1 MHWLPQR
8 TRLNISLV
16 KSNAHGLNIT
26 IRFKL
31 GMNRLC
37 RVGNASCTTHS
48 TINNLGIN
56 SIVTLHTQMLIKK
69 NSA

>member
-1 MHWLPQR
+1 MHWFPQR